1 MTEPARAPSD
11 LAERYGAPA
20 PWRRPALIVAAAL
33 LGVVFLVGVGW
44 VAWVHGTPA
53 AESELIGYDVQSDS
67 SAVAH
72 VDVQLED
79 DVTAS
84 CRIRA
89 TAEDHTTV
97 GEVAF
102 TPTQGRNDITVRT
115 ERRATSVELIGC
127 TTADQERP
135 R

>member
-1 MTEPARAPSD
+1 M
-11 LAERYGAPA
+11 
-20 PWRRPALIVAAAL
+20 LITAAAAL
-33 LGVVFLVGVGW
+33 AVVFVAWVAW

-53 AESELIGYDVQSDS
+53 VESDLIGYEVQSDS
-67 SAVAH
+67 SAVAQ
-72 VDVQLED
+72 VDVQVEEG
-79 DVTAS
+79 VTAS
-84 CRIRA
+84 CRVRA

-102 TPTQGRNDITVRT
+102 TPEPGRNDVVVRT

-127 TTADQERP
+127 TTPDQDRP